1 MNLKM
6 IFDLLSHSEL
16 SQVSIGGTNG
26 IDESN
31 WERVLS
37 AVNLGLT
44 ELHKRF
50 LLREEEVVLQM
61 QPGQVRYLLDMKHA
75 VANRES
81 FGVTKYLLDSVADP
95 FLGRVLKVER
105 VYDAEGTE
113 LMLNRGGDAL
123 DLLHRSIRTP
133 VFNVLVLPPELPL
146 QQLRVVYR
154 GNHPLLVKEQ
164 GYFQL
169 EEVEVSLPD
178 THLDA
183 LLCFVAAR
191 LFNPTGLSGNT
202 GFHEGN
208 NYYQKFEA
216 ACAMLDNADYRNVEK
231 EENYRLH
238 RMGWA

>member
-61 QPGQVRYLLDMKHA
+61 QPNQVRYLLDVKYA
-75 VANRES
+75 QSNRES
-81 FGVTKYLLDSVADP
+81 FGVTKYLLDSAGDP

-105 VYDAEGTE
+105 VYDAEGCE
-113 LMLNRGGDAL
+113 LMLNRGGDSL

-169 EEVEVSLPD
+169 EEVEVHLPD

-183 LLCFVAAR
+183 LLCYVAHR

-208 NYYQKFEA
+208 NYFQKFEA
-216 ACAMLDNADYRNVEK
+216 ACALLESGEYRNVEK
-231 EENYRLH
+231 EENYRLY
-238 RMGWA
+238 RNGWV

>member
-61 QPGQVRYLLDMKHA
+61 QPNQVRYLLDVKYA
-75 VANRES
+75 QSNRES
-81 FGVTKYLLDSVADP
+81 FGVTKYLLDSAGDP

-105 VYDAEGTE
+105 VYDAEGCE
-113 LMLNRGGDAL
+113 LMLNRGGDSL

-133 VFNVLVLPPELPL
+133 VFNVLVLPTELPL

-169 EEVEVSLPD
+169 EEVEVHLPD

-183 LLCFVAAR
+183 LLCYVAHR

-208 NYYQKFEA
+208 NYFQKFEA
-216 ACAMLDNADYRNVEK
+216 ACALLENGEYRNVEK
-231 EENYRLH
+231 EENYRLY
-238 RMGWA
+238 RNGWV